1 MVVSILGRTGIKA
14 GTRIFGSS
22 AGRAAAAGA
31 GGGML
36 LDDVPA
42 VGGLLDP
49 TEWFNGDND
58 AQTPF
63 GVDTQTI
70 VLVAIVLL
78 VVWQVS
84 D

>member
-1 MVVSILGRTGIKA
+1 MVVSILGRTGVKA

-36 LDDVPA
+36 LDDVPG
-42 VGGLLDP
+42 VGGLIDP
-49 TEWFNGDND
+49 TEWFGDGGGD
-58 AQTPF
+58 TPF
-63 GVDTQTI
+63 GVDMQTL